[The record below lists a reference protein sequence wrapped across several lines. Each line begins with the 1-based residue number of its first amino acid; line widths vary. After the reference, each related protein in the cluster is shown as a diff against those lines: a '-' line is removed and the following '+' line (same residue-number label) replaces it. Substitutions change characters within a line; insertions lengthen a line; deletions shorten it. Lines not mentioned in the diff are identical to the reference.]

1 VTASYLHQ
9 RISSTRESFDTFG
22 CLHIGFAA
30 TLVAFFHALPGAPP
44 PLPIAT
50 TVLFL
55 AHFRSL
61 CCQTATEGNHMMGK
75 ISVRSTSVPKISA
88 EISKDEISSMSP
100 FILKSFSDTYI
111 LLYSSIRK
119 DYCKVAEENVYLRS
133 S

>member
-1 VTASYLHQ
+1 
-9 RISSTRESFDTFG
+9 
-22 CLHIGFAA
+22 
-30 TLVAFFHALPGAPP
+30 
-44 PLPIAT
+44 
-50 TVLFL
+50 
-55 AHFRSL
+55 
-61 CCQTATEGNHMMGK
+61 MMGK